1 MLGKSQSCRFV
12 PCGLSVGGAG
22 VRVCCAGGGVLLLY
36 CLPCQESSRPL
47 PPRHEVMIQ
56 LKSTV
61 EKLIRSARS
70 VGATDEHLNC
80 FVIHSV

>member
-1 MLGKSQSCRFV
+1 VLGKSRSCRFV
-12 PCGLSVGGAG
+12 PCGLSVGEAG

-56 LKSTV
+56 LKSMV
-61 EKLIRSARS
+61 EKLIRFARS
-70 VGATDEHLNC
+70 MGATNGH
-80 FVIHSV
+80 